1 MSIKRLCMILIAAV
15 ITVFHYSAVDVSAAS
30 NPYPTTQDWD
40 GDGNYEVPCT
50 RFAWQ
55 QVYDN
60 LGVALPAWGNA
71 GTWLD
76 SARNAGISTGT
87 VAKAGSVAVWVGGG
101 AGHVAYVTSA
111 SGNTFTVNEGGRTDL
126 DHTSSHGVAYGY
138 TLTNAVGAAR
148 PYDTGKTLVGFIY
161 PNGGGNWY
169 DSFTPVNAGDDFY
182 ANIIKA
188 DGWATVGCINDDNVE
203 IIKYI
208 GDGSDVWHFVRQP
221 DGSYVI
227 YNCHNNKVLDVECAS
242 AENGGNVHV
251 YEYVGL
257 DNQKWYIYGKWNGE
271 YFLRPKN
278 SNKTLD
284 VSNGGNAIGT
294 NVQIWDR
301 YDCAAQKFSLYEQPK
316 AGSSV
321 LSVSAGDSDTAT
333 IISWTTA
340 SNATHYNIAL
350 SVKDEASG
358 EYRSYPEEIWNRT
371 GNSYSIIL
379 PAGSYRAWLG
389 SCNSYSYSGS
399 NIVEFTVRQGQGSG
413 SGGSTVT
420 EPDNKPDG
428 ETGNEPDSETGNG
441 TGGETGNEPD
451 NETGGETGNKPDSEM
466 GNETGSEQEV
476 KPDSKPEVKPVSKPE
491 VKPVSET
498 GSRPEETLKKPKL
511 YKPSSYKKKT
521 MKAYWYYSG
530 NDVSGFQVQYAKN
543 KAFTKS
549 KKTKNVGSSKESVTI
564 KKLKSKSI
572 CYVRVRAYKIING
585 QMIYG
590 QWSNVKKTRIS

>member
-1 MSIKRLCMILIAAV
+1 MNGKRLCIVLLSAV
-15 ITVFHYSAVDVSAAS
+15 MTVFNYNTTDVFAAS

-71 GTWLD
+71 GTWFNA
-76 SARNAGISTGT
+76 ARNAGISTGT
-87 VAKAGSVAVWVGGG
+87 VARAGSVAVWVGGG

-138 TLTNAVGAAR
+138 TLTNAVGAGR

-182 ANIIKA
+182 ANLIKC

-208 GDGSDVWHFVRQP
+208 GDGSDVWHFVRQS

-227 YNCHNNKVLDVECAS
+227 YNCHNNKVLDVES
-242 AENGGNVHV
+242 GSTENGGNVHV

-284 VSNGGNAIGT
+284 VNNGGNAIGT
-294 NVQIWDR
+294 NVQIWEH
-301 YDCAAQKFSLYEQPK
+301 YNNAAQKFSLYEQPK
-316 AGSSV
+316 AGTSV
-321 LSVSAGDSDTAT
+321 LSVSAGDSDTDT
-333 IISWTTA
+333 ILSWTTA
-340 SNATHYNIAL
+340 SNAAHYNITL
-350 SVKDEASG
+350 YEKDELSG
-358 EYRSYPEEIWNRT
+358 EYRLYQNFWKKT
-371 GNSYSIIL
+371 GNSYSTVL
-379 PAGSYRAWLG
+379 PAGSYRAWID

-399 NIVEFTVRQGQGSG
+399 NIVEFTVRQGQGSA
-413 SGGSTVT
+413 SGGNTVT
-420 EPDNKPDG
+420 DPDDGSDSSSDDETEKETDNKP
-428 ETGNEPDSETGNG
+428 SE
-441 TGGETGNEPD
+441 
-451 NETGGETGNKPDSEM
+451 KPDSD
-466 GNETGSEQEV
+466 TVSKPTV
-476 KPDSKPEVKPVSKPE
+476 KPGSNTTSKPTVKPAGNTTSKPTVKPSSNTTSKPTVKPVSNTTSKPTI
-491 VKPVSET
+491 K
-498 GSRPEETLKKPKL
+498 LMKPKL
-511 YKPSSYKKKT
+511 YKPYSYKKKT
-521 MKAYWYYSG
+521 MQAYWYYSG

-549 KKTKNVGSSKESVTI
+549 AKTKNVRSSKASVTI
-564 KKLKSKSI
+564 KKLKRKST

-590 QWSNVKKTRIS
+590 QWSNVKKTKIS